1 MPSPPQRG
9 FSGSSSSQQPNVSQH
24 LKKFYNLLR
33 DGGLIGLPPY
43 EKVQFTS
50 ITIKANTSGN
60 SYSKKNRSGSSSSSA
75 NSSSPFESIKA
86 LKVKDAMDLRRHI
99 EKEVARTSK
108 REVENFCFA
117 LESMIADEYFF
128 SLCLLPF
135 ESGEGNASF
144 SSNESFFKMLLNI
157 STIQSSIFD
166 VLFKQLLSRCPN
178 YEEDS
183 FEQWD
188 RNLPKLIL
196 SQMRWLDMISDPKS
210 LTEHIGTILEVASTD
225 FSKEMITAIPEI
237 IDDSEHDHVVDKLD
251 QVMQD
256 KTEMTSCVI
265 DALSNLNLQKDVMDK
280 TTERVLRNLNSA
292 STDDLPV
299 IIRYLLQSANEENI
313 SNVVDGIRKD
323 LDVSSFTIQDDTQDD
338 DEDSTTARK
347 NKGKGSSESRC
358 ESLIIS
364 AMATGIRHRKI
375 IEKSFIQTISA
386 CEEEHTI
393 VDLWILFAIYSMPNY
408 RKDAEQVLKKKI
420 KAKRITSELLK
431 SSIENHGEA
440 LEQYFSSLNDLASTL
455 LRNTSDSLISQ
466 FAMEM
471 YFCMFCSFK
480 ADYNKQKVIQSLITH
495 VGSSSKNE
503 KDLALD
509 ILLMIATSKLSL
521 LRNYSSFFQV
531 LLDSLTNLTDGQLRK
546 VYTLF
551 SMLAYTKTLEN
562 STQSGITKSTKDE
575 LMIIIRKQLSNTN
588 TVYKKM
594 GVIGVCSVLSMLG
607 SRGSELQALP
617 SQANDQQ
624 DLSDEEFEEAKDL
637 WDFALKCC
645 FRTPIFKTILY
656 DEMTFVILEKSLDPK
671 LTAEI
676 KNRLL
681 HDFYQRCT
689 IEKPDLKKQKSQTRN
704 LEYRAQYI
712 VQGNNKEDPNHLINI
727 LPLLDNKRDDTHES
741 VWNLFSQ
748 FRLMRVLMN
757 KLGEELS
764 DDLVSSGVVLFDHE
778 DMTTNFRDYTKNEKD
793 LVCLS
798 LFFAINWFR
807 ELLNG
812 FANDESCNAALLER
826 IETLH
831 FLEKHLDLCLS
842 KHPSFHLP
850 HFNLLTQQEVP
861 TSVSTKKTSSK
872 SKKKQITAEDDD
884 EEDAMEVDEE
894 STSKSTKNTEYSS
907 TPTKRKYLSPLK
919 PHYRELDLK
928 VVHIISKNE
937 NCEKKI
943 EPLHLFYIL
952 DDLHQK
958 LKSVI
963 ARNKVSFFASKEKE
977 NMYNLSR
984 ITTKE
989 FFSEIFELLPH
1000 LYKQIRVI
1008 SDKSASNDS
1017 SQAVDEDDDEEAAK
1031 NGDFI
1036 VPSFQLLV
1044 DIITKT
1050 LEYFSSD
1057 KTECSK
1063 IIDIMFSVDF
1073 PNEDN
1078 SIEDEDKCTKLFE
1091 SIRKILDS
1099 LKTFESCYKLYEL
1112 LKSIAFVSNIKGLL
1126 KALQGV
1132 AEQLLQTP
1140 FSHVKSDAL
1149 GNLIEGYITLPGGL
1163 GPLVEALSKKLS
1175 DEHFGDNSNVLDQEF
1190 PTITKSTMPIIFKR
1204 CYLVLGRKLLQHD
1217 LTAKSDSKVLTK
1229 VCRILLLYKK
1239 LTRLTRNATC
1249 TPQIMQATLI
1259 GAKTF
1264 LANFLKLIRYLGK
1277 HIKENQEVVLAIFK
1291 HLRNANS
1298 QLQAICSNRKL
1309 SLNKS
1314 LAKIIPKVKKDLESC
1329 NFKTKAALK
1338 LNGIDGAINI
1348 QVISEKDVTGNSASS
1363 QHYYSQLIV
1372 DKKKKGNASD
1382 QEEEEEIDD
1391 NNREEA
1397 EEEEQSKKKRKKSRP
1412 LKRRLVT
1419 RTKNLKKKKKSSG
1432 EKKRKKPTTIF
1443 EEENEEEEEDNS
1455 KMEQQKKKKKNES
1468 TVDENSSTK
1477 KSSKASTSS
1486 KKSSREQDAFL
1497 VDERSS
1503 SSADPE
1509 QDPTEHSLAPLS
1521 PEYPPENRKSKMSD
1535 DSLADFI
1542 DFEND
1547 AEKSNWLS
1555 KKKKQ
1560 RGSEEDDT
1568 EDSNHSAFDFT
1579 KSLSDEMEEDDFVA
1593 DDNNEEEE
1601 EEVF

>member
-1 MPSPPQRG
+1 MP
-9 FSGSSSSQQPNVSQH
+9 SSSSSSSQPNVSQH

-43 EKVQFTS
+43 EKVQFNRV
-50 ITIKANTSGN
+50 IIKTNNTSSCN
-60 SYSKKNRSGSSSSSA
+60 SYSKKNRSGSSSSSSTM
-75 NSSSPFESIKA
+75 NLSSPFESIKA
-86 LKVKDAMDLRRHI
+86 LRVKDAMELRRHI

-108 REVENFCFA
+108 REIENFCFA

-128 SLCLLPF
+128 SLCLIPF
-135 ESGEGNASF
+135 ESGEGNVSF

-166 VLFKQLLSRCPN
+166 VLFKELMSRCPN

-196 SQMRWLDMISDPKS
+196 SQMRWLDMISDSKS

-225 FSKEMITAIPEI
+225 FAKEMITAIPEI
-237 IDDSEHDHVVDKLD
+237 IDDSEHDHIVDKLD

-265 DALSNLNLQKDVMDK
+265 DALSNLNLQKEVMDK
-280 TTERVLRNLNSA
+280 TTERVLGNLNSA

-299 IIRYLLQSANEENI
+299 IIKFLLQSANEENI

-323 LDVSSFTIQDDTQDD
+323 LDVSSFTMQDDTQDN
-338 DEDSTTARK
+338 DENHDHSSRK

-375 IEKSFIQTISA
+375 IEKSFIQAISA

-393 VDLWILFAIYSMPNY
+393 VDLWILFSIYSMPNY

-420 KAKRITSELLK
+420 KTKRITYELLK

-440 LEQYFSSLNDLASTL
+440 LEQYFSSLNDLASSL
-455 LRNTSDSLISQ
+455 LRNTTDTSISQ

-509 ILLMIATSKLSL
+509 VLLMIANSKLSL

-531 LLDSLTNLTDGQLRK
+531 LLDSLTNLTDGQVRK

-551 SMLAYTKTLEN
+551 SMLAYTKTLKN
-562 STQSGITKSTKDE
+562 STQSGVTKSTKDE

-594 GVIGVCSVLSMLG
+594 GIIGACSVLSMLG
-607 SRGSELQALP
+607 SRSSEFQAL
-617 SQANDQQ
+617 SQVSDQQ

-637 WDFALKCC
+637 WEFALKCC

-656 DEMTFVILEKSLDPK
+656 DEMTFVILDSLDPK

-704 LEYRAQYI
+704 LEYRAQFI
-712 VQGNNKEDPNHLINI
+712 VQGKNKEDPTHLINI

-778 DMTTNFRDYTKNEKD
+778 DMITNFRDYTKNEKD
-793 LVCLS
+793 L
-798 LFFAINWFR
+798 
-807 ELLNG
+807 
-812 FANDESCNAALLER
+812 
-826 IETLH
+826 
-831 FLEKHLDLCLS
+831 
-842 KHPSFHLP
+842 HPTFHLP

-861 TSVSTKKTSSK
+861 ESVTSKKTSSK
-872 SKKKQITAEDDD
+872 SKKKQPSAVPEDEEDK
-884 EEDAMEVDEE
+884 EEDAMEDDEE
-894 STSKSTKNTEYSS
+894 MTSKSSSTKNTEYSS
-907 TPTKRKYLSPLK
+907 TPTKRKHLSPLK

-928 VVHIISKNE
+928 VIHIIPKNE

-943 EPLHLFYIL
+943 EPVHLFYIL

-963 ARNKVSFFASKEKE
+963 ARNKVSFFTSKEKE

-984 ITTKE
+984 ISTKE
-989 FFSEIFELLPH
+989 FFSEIFELLPQ
-1000 LYKQIRVI
+1000 LYKQIRAI

-1017 SQAVDEDDDEEAAK
+1017 SSQAVDEDEESTK

-1057 KTECSK
+1057 KLEFCK

-1073 PNEDN
+1073 PDEDH
-1078 SIEDEDKCTKLFE
+1078 SMEDEDKCTKLFE

-1099 LKTFESCYKLYEL
+1099 LKSFESCYKLYEL
-1112 LKSIAFVSNIKGLL
+1112 LKSIALVSNIKSLL

-1132 AEQLLQTP
+1132 AEQILQTP
-1140 FSHVKSDAL
+1140 FSQVKSDAL

-1163 GPLVEALSKKLS
+1163 TPLVEALSKK
-1175 DEHFGDNSNVLDQEF
+1175 
-1190 PTITKSTMPIIFKR
+1190 
-1204 CYLVLGRKLLQHD
+1204 
-1217 LTAKSDSKVLTK
+1217 AK
-1229 VCRILLLYKK
+1229 
-1239 LTRLTRNATC
+1239 
-1249 TPQIMQATLI
+1249 
-1259 GAKTF
+1259 
-1264 LANFLKLIRYLGK
+1264 
-1277 HIKENQEVVLAIFK
+1277 
-1291 HLRNANS
+1291 
-1298 QLQAICSNRKL
+1298 
-1309 SLNKS
+1309 
-1314 LAKIIPKVKKDLESC
+1314 
-1329 NFKTKAALK
+1329 
-1338 LNGIDGAINI
+1338 
-1348 QVISEKDVTGNSASS
+1348 
-1363 QHYYSQLIV
+1363 
-1372 DKKKKGNASD
+1372 
-1382 QEEEEEIDD
+1382 
-1391 NNREEA
+1391 
-1397 EEEEQSKKKRKKSRP
+1397 
-1412 LKRRLVT
+1412 
-1419 RTKNLKKKKKSSG
+1419 
-1432 EKKRKKPTTIF
+1432 
-1443 EEENEEEEEDNS
+1443 
-1455 KMEQQKKKKKNES
+1455 
-1468 TVDENSSTK
+1468 
-1477 KSSKASTSS
+1477 
-1486 KKSSREQDAFL
+1486 
-1497 VDERSS
+1497 
-1503 SSADPE
+1503 
-1509 QDPTEHSLAPLS
+1509 
-1521 PEYPPENRKSKMSD
+1521 
-1535 DSLADFI
+1535 
-1542 DFEND
+1542 
-1547 AEKSNWLS
+1547 
-1555 KKKKQ
+1555 
-1560 RGSEEDDT
+1560 
-1568 EDSNHSAFDFT
+1568 
-1579 KSLSDEMEEDDFVA
+1579 
-1593 DDNNEEEE
+1593 
-1601 EEVF
+1601 